1 MVMMKL
7 QPHQGDL
14 PPWGGGQSQPYR
26 EAMVNQ
32 QAESHLK
39 LVLAFYLQHQ
49 ARHSKMANA
58 ADVTLHAIGEVCEL
72 HEFEATYK
80 KPEDLPSVN
89 VKDGPRTIE
98 AIDEHPWSV
107 LGERIISLAY
117 VIRTPDNQD
126 LARQHRT
133 FFGSQGR
140 WKARCN

>member
-1 MVMMKL
+1 M
-7 QPHQGDL
+7 
-14 PPWGGGQSQPYR
+14 
-26 EAMVNQ
+26 NQ

-98 AIDEHPWSV
+98 AIDEYPWSV
-107 LGERIISLAY
+107 LGNVKSHSP
-117 VIRTPDNQD
+117 TSS
-126 LARQHRT
+126 ARQT
-133 FFGSQGR
+133 T
-140 WKARCN
+140 KT